1 MTLPGTGAYR
11 EAMTTVGHVSDLLRY
26 PVKSMLGESLA
37 AVDVIEHGFPS
48 DRALAFVD
56 DETGKI
62 VSAKLPA
69 KWRQMLQ
76 CSSHAKGYAATIT
89 LPDGTTVSADDEGLN
104 ELMSDFLGRRV
115 TLQDNRRS
123 GDTVERAVPEEV
135 IDQGLDAEV
144 DYTLL
149 ELAEAS
155 PEGSFVD
162 YAPLHVMTSATLA
175 AVSAVAGHDVPAL
188 RYRPNIV
195 IDLGDESG
203 FVENNWVGSTLTIG
217 DVVLRVVLPTPRCAV
232 PTLAHGDVAGDH
244 EAVRALMSANRVFVE
259 GFGVLPSAGVYA
271 EVVTQGRIA
280 VGDAVTISST

>member
-1 MTLPGTGAYR
+1 
-11 EAMTTVGHVSDLLRY
+11 MTTAGHISALLRY

-37 AVDVIEHGFPS
+37 SVDVIEHGFPA

-56 DETGKI
+56 VETGKV
-62 VSAKLPA
+62 VSAKMPA

-76 CSSHAKGYAATIT
+76 CSAHAEGYAATIT
-89 LPDGTTVSADDEGLN
+89 LPDGTTLNADDEKIN
-104 ELMSDFLGRRV
+104 AVMSDLLGRRV
-115 TLQDNRRS
+115 TLEDTRRA

-135 IDQGLDAEV
+135 IDQGLDATV

-162 YAPLHVMTSATLA
+162 YAPLHVITSATLA
-175 AVSAVAGHDVPAL
+175 AASAAAGHDVPAL

-195 IDLGDESG
+195 LDLGDETG
-203 FVENNWVGSTLTIG
+203 FVENDWVGSTLQIG
-217 DVVLRVVLPTPRCAV
+217 EVVLRIVLPTPRCAV
-232 PTLAHGDVAGDH
+232 PTLAHGAVAGDK
-244 EAVRALMSANRVFVE
+244 EAVRALMTANRVHVE

-280 VGDAVTISST
+280 VGDEARIS